1 MFFIFS
7 LPRSGTAWL
16 STLLTARDSFCFH
29 ELTAEKNWQ
38 DLPQTRPERVVG
50 AVDTGAYRNP
60 QAVYAAFPT
69 ATYFTLYRRPQQI
82 TASAAKLGLNYDATQ
97 HTLPKHSALYYDD
110 LSNLDCIRGL
120 WNRVIGDGFDEQ
132 RTRQLMEMNIQRDVS
147 KFMAA
152 RGLAA

>member
-38 DLPQTRPERVVG
+38 DLPQARKERVVG

-60 QAVYAAFPT
+60 QAVYTAFPT

-82 TASAAKLGLNYDATQ
+82 TDSATRLGINYDASQ
-97 HTLPKHSALYYDD
+97 HTLPQHSALYYDD
-110 LSNLDCIRGL
+110 LTNLNCIRSL
-120 WNRVIGDGFDEQ
+120 WHRVIGDGFDEQ

-152 RGLAA
+152 RGIAA

>member
-29 ELTAEKNWQ
+29 ELTAENNWQ
-38 DLPQTRPERVVG
+38 TLPQTRPERTVG
-50 AVDTGAYRNP
+50 AVDTGAYLNP
-60 QAVYAAFPT
+60 QAVYKAFPT
-69 ATYFTLYRRPQQI
+69 ATYFTLYRRPAQI
-82 TASAAKLGLNYDATQ
+82 NESAAKLGINYDATQ
-97 HTLPKHSALYYDD
+97 HVLPQHSALYYDD
-110 LSNLDCIRGL
+110 LNNLNCVRSL
-120 WNRVIGDGFDEQ
+120 WHRVIGEGFDEQ